1 MKGCCHFI
9 HDVFY
14 SFWWLSGS
22 PGTSDSSPIHS
33 TCASSNFGPFVG
45 QTGTN
50 LKSEPPSATARRVLN
65 HELVTIQRTSVRR
78 PRLRRQS
85 CACQILPFEKPS
97 SRRIEG
103 IAHSE
108 RTKSLWEGSLAENK
122 ETRRCVCA
130 ICVVVYLFSFLC
142 IRLWSIGDIILY
154 DSHLV
159 VYKHSLDL
167 ILYFI
172 AGSTENEVML
182 YSALTSLTD
191 ALTMLLRNSLE
202 KRGVLENLD
211 LVLLCLDETIDD
223 GWESS

>member
-1 MKGCCHFI
+1 M
-9 HDVFY
+9 
-14 SFWWLSGS
+14 
-22 PGTSDSSPIHS
+22 
-33 TCASSNFGPFVG
+33 
-45 QTGTN
+45 
-50 LKSEPPSATARRVLN
+50 
-65 HELVTIQRTSVRR
+65 
-78 PRLRRQS
+78 LR
-85 CACQILPFEKPS
+85 C
-97 SRRIEG
+97 G
-103 IAHSE
+103 H
-108 RTKSLWEGSLAENK
+108 
-122 ETRRCVCA
+122 
-130 ICVVVYLFSFLC
+130 
-142 IRLWSIGDIILY
+142 IGDIILY

-223 GWESS
+223 GCESFSFAPFSSLKNAFFIRIIVDTDAAAIASRVSRPRPDTTEIVINEQTIMSAYQTVKEKMQQRMGQL